1 MGPSSASMIQ
11 EARMGLID
19 RIKAWGGSPGD
30 GAQPR
35 SPLERKLIERL
46 QDALSDPSRAGE
58 PMRFRM
64 RFTGLVQGVGFRWTN
79 MGLARER
86 GLTGWVRN
94 LDDGSV
100 EMEIQGTPGG
110 LIVHLDRLHD
120 SYRRYGNRIW
130 LEKAERIEPVDGEDE
145 FDARY

>member
-1 MGPSSASMIQ
+1 
-11 EARMGLID
+11 
-19 RIKAWGGSPGD
+19 
-30 GAQPR
+30 
-35 SPLERKLIERL
+35 
-46 QDALSDPSRAGE
+46 
-58 PMRFRM
+58 
-64 RFTGLVQGVGFRWTN
+64 
-79 MGLARER
+79 MGLARDR
-86 GLTGWVRN
+86 RLTGWERN

-130 LEKAERIEPVDGEDE
+130 LEEAERIEPVDGEDE

>member
-1 MGPSSASMIQ
+1 
-11 EARMGLID
+11 MGLID
-19 RIKAWGGSPGD
+19 RIKAWGGSPEG
-30 GAQPR
+30 GVQPR
-35 SPLERKLIERL
+35 SPLERGLIARL
-46 QDALSDPSRAGE
+46 QGTLADPSLSGE
-58 PMRFRM
+58 RMRFRM
-64 RFTGLVQGVGFRWTN
+64 RFTGRVQGVGFRWTN

-110 LIVHLDRLHD
+110 LIVHLDRLLD
-120 SYRRYGNRIW
+120 SYRRLGNRIW
-130 LEKAERIEPVDGEDE
+130 LEEAERIEPVDGEGE